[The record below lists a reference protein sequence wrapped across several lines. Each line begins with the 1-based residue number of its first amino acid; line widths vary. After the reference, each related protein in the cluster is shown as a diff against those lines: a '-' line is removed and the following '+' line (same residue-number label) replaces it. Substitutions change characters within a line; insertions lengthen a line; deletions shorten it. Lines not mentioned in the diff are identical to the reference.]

1 MWHRFIFCQPSISCS
16 WCPQGTG
23 AGWCPEALWVHL
35 EEETALGLVF
45 VHPKDH
51 RSVGSLLLSQL
62 ANPTSPVQLR
72 QQQPVLPNPRFH
84 LGIGSKWWAW
94 GFLSYP
100 STGLGCTSILGSRL
114 HQYFGE
120 PTALSGFSS
129 SGFAA
134 AAGPS
139 DGQRA
144 HGAACKIQSQKD
156 PVRTIV
162 PFLHHTGGFPRQ
174 ICPLCRAVQIID
186 ILGFL
191 EALKN

>member
-1 MWHRFIFCQPSISCS
+1 M
-16 WCPQGTG
+16 G
-23 AGWCPEALWVHL
+23 
-35 EEETALGLVF
+35 
-45 VHPKDH
+45 
-51 RSVGSLLLSQL
+51 
-62 ANPTSPVQLR
+62 
-72 QQQPVLPNPRFH
+72 
-84 LGIGSKWWAW
+84 LGIS
-94 GFLSYP
+94 LS
-100 STGLGCTSILGSRL
+100 SFNMTGLQ
-114 HQYFGE
+114 QYFGE

-144 HGAACKIQSQKD
+144 HGAACKIQPQKD

>member
-1 MWHRFIFCQPSISCS
+1 M
-16 WCPQGTG
+16 G
-23 AGWCPEALWVHL
+23 
-35 EEETALGLVF
+35 
-45 VHPKDH
+45 
-51 RSVGSLLLSQL
+51 
-62 ANPTSPVQLR
+62 
-72 QQQPVLPNPRFH
+72 
-84 LGIGSKWWAW
+84 LGIS
-94 GFLSYP
+94 LS
-100 STGLGCTSILGSRL
+100 SFNMTGLQ
-114 HQYFGE
+114 QYFGE

-144 HGAACKIQSQKD
+144 HGAACKIQSRKD